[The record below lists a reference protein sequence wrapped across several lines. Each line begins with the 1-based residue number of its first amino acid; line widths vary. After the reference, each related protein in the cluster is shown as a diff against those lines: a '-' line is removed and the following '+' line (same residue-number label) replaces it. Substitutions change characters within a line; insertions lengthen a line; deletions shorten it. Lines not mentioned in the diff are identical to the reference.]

1 MTKNPNYAR
10 TCSCPPPGGG
20 RSPVTVFLVNG
31 FQMRGTITGFDP
43 FTVTVS
49 AEGKQSLIYKHA
61 ISTISPARPVDLTAW
76 ENGE

>member
-1 MTKNPNYAR
+1 MQTRFNLQDTFLTRAR
-10 TCSCPPPGGG
+10 RNRLG
-20 RSPVTVFLVNG
+20 VTLFLMNG
-31 FQMRGTITGFDP
+31 YQLRGTITGFDP